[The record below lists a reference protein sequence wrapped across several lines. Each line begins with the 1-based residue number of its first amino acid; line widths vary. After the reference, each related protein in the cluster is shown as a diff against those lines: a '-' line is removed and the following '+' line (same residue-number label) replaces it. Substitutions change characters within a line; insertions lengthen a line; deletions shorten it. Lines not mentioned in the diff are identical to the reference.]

1 LESEITLGIGIPA
14 AAICHFIVKKRAA
27 SIRDNNERVNIARGK
42 KESLGGGAA
51 AAAAAGRGEEE
62 IAGV

>member
-42 KESLGGGAA
+42 KESLGGGRRRRR
-51 AAAAAGRGEEE
+51 RGEEKKRSP
-62 IAGV
+62 AYK